1 MISRPEILIVDDTLA
16 NLEVLSGL
24 LEDYRRRIAMD
35 GHTALLLSK
44 QCPPDLV
51 LLDVMMPGMDGFEVC
66 RQMRAHPATAE
77 VPVIFITSLY
87 DVQSETMGF
96 EVGGVDYITKPFNA
110 PVVRARVRTHLDLK
124 NARDV
129 LREEKSG
136 LEARVATRTSELQL
150 ALYRLRANAFDTV
163 LRLGLA
169 AEFRDDQTGRH
180 VLRMAHYA
188 VAVARHL
195 GWPDQD
201 LDRLFHAA
209 LMHDIG
215 KLALPDSIL
224 HKAGPLDATEWTV
237 MKRHPLVGA
246 RILSGSD
253 SEIIQL
259 AEIVAVTHHEKWDG
273 SGYPHGLVGEAI
285 PLVGRIVAICDVFDA
300 LTVRRPYKE
309 ALPFD
314 IASTIIRQDSGH
326 HFDPVVVR
334 AFFAA
339 ESEARHIHDLYGDDS
354 VDRPLAPA
362 VVAARVAHPSSP
374 HALPER
380 IRGVERVQTPR
391 ARAMK

>member
-1 MISRPEILIVDDTLA
+1 MTSIPEILIVDDTPA
-16 NLEVLSGL
+16 NIEVLSGL
-24 LEDYRRRIAMD
+24 LEDFRRRVAVD
-35 GHTALLLSK
+35 GATALRLAQSS
-44 QCPPDLV
+44 PPDLV

-66 RQMRAHPATAE
+66 RRLRADRATAE
-77 VPVIFITSLY
+77 IPVIFITALG
-87 DVQSETMGF
+87 DVQNESLGF

-110 PVVRARVRTHLDLK
+110 EVVRARVQTHIELK
-124 NARDV
+124 TVRDV
-129 LREEKSG
+129 LRDEKAR
-136 LEARVATRTSELQL
+136 LEARVVARTSELQI
-150 ALYRLRANAFDTV
+150 ALDRLRGSAIDTV

-169 AEFRDDQTGRH
+169 AEYRDDQTGRH

-188 VAVARHL
+188 VSVAREL
-195 GWPDQD
+195 EWASED

-224 HKAGPLDATEWTV
+224 HKPGPLDSAEWAI

-253 SEIIQL
+253 SDIIRL
-259 AEIVAVTHHEKWDG
+259 AEIVALTHHEKWDG
-273 SGYPHGLVGEAI
+273 SGYPHGLQGQSI

-314 IASTIIRQDSGH
+314 KACAILREGNGS
-326 HFDPVVVR
+326 HFDPAVVR

-339 ESEARHIHDLYGDDS
+339 ESEVQHIHHLYGDDS
-354 VDRPLAPA
+354 PNRPLAPTII
-362 VVAARVAHPSSP
+362 AARVAHPSAS
-374 HALPER
+374 HLLAIGGQATEDTS
-380 IRGVERVQTPR
+380 E
-391 ARAMK
+391 A